1 MNVFEI
7 TRQLG
12 KAIQQDETYIKYNLA
27 KEANDQDAELQNL
40 IGEFNLK
47 RMSINNEASKK
58 ERDQEKLSKLNTEM
72 REAYSQIM
80 SNENMIAY
88 NDAKAAFDVVANR
101 VLAIVQQSAE
111 GADPETADYSQ
122 SSCSGSCATCG
133 GCG

>member
-1 MNVFEI
+1 MKH
-7 TRQLG
+7 Q
-12 KAIQQDETYIKYNLA
+12 
-27 KEANDQDAELQNL
+27 
-40 IGEFNLK
+40 K
-47 RMSINNEASKK
+47 R

>member
-1 MNVFEI
+1 M
-7 TRQLG
+7 
-12 KAIQQDETYIKYNLA
+12 
-27 KEANDQDAELQNL
+27 ELQRL

-101 VLAIVQQSAE
+101 VLALFSSLPREQIPKLLITASHHAQAAVLHAAVA
-111 GADPETADYSQ
+111 ADKRF
-122 SSCSGSCATCG
+122 
-133 GCG
+133 

>member
-1 MNVFEI
+1 MDIIEKA
-7 TRQLG
+7 RELG
-12 KAIQQDETYIKYNLA
+12 RLIQEEDSYQSA
-27 KEANDQDAELQNL
+27 KEKNDKDEELQRL